1 MMSGPALV
9 GVIPL
14 NALNRAKS
22 RLATALTPQE
32 RRALALWLAGRTL
45 AALRDSGVV
54 ERVAVVSPDAA
65 ALAWATREGAEPIAQ
80 PGRGLNAGLALAQA
94 WARSLDAGALL
105 IALGDLPRLT
115 GDEVRRFVAMG
126 RLHERVVTLAPD
138 RVRDGTN
145 LLLARPPLVAPLA
158 YGRGSFARHRSLAR
172 RAGVPTLLF
181 RAAGAAFDV
190 DGPEDLD
197 ELIGAGLWRPMDSA
211 ADGVLPVREEA

>member
-1 MMSGPALV
+1 MSGPALV

-14 NALNRAKS
+14 NALSRAKS
-22 RLATALTPQE
+22 RLATALSSGE

-54 ERVAVVSPDAA
+54 ERIAVVSPDIEALDWAA
-65 ALAWATREGAEPIAQ
+65 RAGAEPLEQA
-80 PGRGLNAGLALAQA
+80 GRGLNAGLALARA
-94 WARSLDAGALL
+94 WAIGLDAGALL

-126 RLHERVVTLAPD
+126 RLHDRLVTLAPD
-138 RVRDGTN
+138 RARDGTN
-145 LLLARPPLVAPLA
+145 LLLARPPQVAQLA

-190 DGPEDLD
+190 DQPADLD
-197 ELIGAGLWRPMDSA
+197 EIIAAGLWRPMDGA
-211 ADGVLPVREEA
+211 AGDALPAREEA